1 MLQAFERF
9 QLGAEAAWVIAAG
22 LVVAGLLLAL
32 RRAGHPRSVAIGLFV
47 RECGI
52 VMALYGL
59 WMYLGE
65 HTGGSAHGAY
75 ARASDLLR
83 AEKAVHLD
91 VERGLQQMVIH
102 DHGVI
107 QFANVFYATAHFGA
121 MGIFLVWAFLRHR
134 DRYGGVRTRVVL
146 VTLISLLIQF
156 MPLAPPRLLAG
167 SGLVDTPA
175 LYGQSV
181 YSAGFAQVAAM
192 PSVHLAWAVLV
203 AWEVWRI
210 SDFRFRGWIVL
221 HPLVTMWAVMVTG
234 NHWLF
239 DGLAGGA
246 IVAAVQALCYVV
258 ARWHRPRRTAVPAD
272 VDVPEP
278 EYV

>member
-1 MLQAFERF
+1 
-9 QLGAEAAWVIAAG
+9 VIAAG
-22 LVVAGLLLAL
+22 LVAAGSLLAL
-32 RRAGHPRSVAIGLFV
+32 RKAGHPRSVGIGLFI

-65 HTGGSAHGAY
+65 HTGGTAHGAY
-75 ARASDLLR
+75 ARAADLLS

-146 VTLISLLIQF
+146 VTLISLFIQF
-156 MPLAPPRLLAG
+156 MPLAPPRLLAE
-167 SGLVDTPA
+167 SQLVDTPQ

-210 SDFRFRGWIVL
+210 SAFRLRGWIVL

-246 IVAAVQALCYVV
+246 IVAVVEALCYVV

-272 VDVPEP
+272 VDVQEP